1 MALAAINHDTKLVD
15 DHDPLSEEEV
25 SMAKKFFT
33 IKVAKVRKNT
43 TTIQLEPFIAL
54 AMVQCIIKIQSL
66 NIQSPSL
73 QKVSQLIYNI
83 NIV

>member
-54 AMVQCIIKIQSL
+54 AMDQCTIKIQSQ

-73 QKVSQLIYNI
+73 QKVSQSIYNI
-83 NIV
+83 NII